1 MSPARWR
8 QIEELY
14 HAARDLEGSRR
25 AELLAQTDPE
35 LRREVE
41 KLLDQPTSGS
51 PLDNPAWEGA
61 GTVANPSIGSQLGPY
76 RIEERIGSGG
86 MGEVY
91 RAIDTRLRRAV
102 AIKIPNEPLDGR
114 FAKEARSIAALNH
127 PNICTIHDVGP
138 NYIVMEL
145 VEGPTLAER
154 IDKTP
159 LPEAE
164 ALAIARQI
172 AAALDAAHQKGIV
185 HRDLKPANI
194 KVKLDGSIKVLDFG
208 LARTVPD
215 RLPGEIEETR
225 TLTVTEAG
233 TIAGTPAYMSPEQA
247 LGKPVDKRTDIWAFG
262 VILYEMLTAQRLFG
276 GANTAEVLRAVLTR
290 EPEWDRIPHS
300 VRPLLKGCLERDPA
314 RRLRDIG
321 DTTFLLE
328 APVEIRPRS
337 TRLWWFAVAAAL
349 ILGVLAGALALSR
362 RSGTPDQPFLSLDI
376 APPEGLAFASGVNTS
391 GFSISPDGRT
401 AAFTVTAKGT
411 TTLWIRALDGPG
423 AHLMEGTEGA
433 ALPFWS
439 PDSRSIAF
447 FAKNTL
453 KRVDLAG
460 GKPQVVADV
469 AIGVGGTWGADG
481 RILYG
486 GWSTGLMQVP
496 ASGGNPTTFT
506 SPDEGRGEQFHYWPQ
521 ILPGGSFLYFVR
533 SSNPDYTG
541 VYVARLAEPHKAT
554 QVLHVVDN
562 AIFAPLG
569 INNTGG
575 HLLWLRDE
583 TLVAQP
589 FDAVSWKLSGQPHT
603 VAEPVA
609 GLGLHAQMRATAS
622 STGVLLY
629 SNSYALSQLLW
640 VDRNGK
646 VLAPLAERSSYGQFS
661 ISPDGHRLV
670 FDRANPGGSD
680 LWIMDVDRAVSTR
693 FTAIPGIS
701 IVPVWSPD
709 GRTILFSSDSPF
721 NIFRKDA
728 SGTSAEEP
736 VQKSLNRQFPSDW
749 SRDGRWLIFEEIAGN
764 HESVWVRPAPPQS
777 GESRRFPG
785 TSASQQSFGRFSP
798 DGHWIS
804 FCSNESGRSEVYID
818 AFPTPRGKTR
828 ISASGGLFP
837 QWSPDGNSLFYV
849 TTADSTLMSVA
860 LQKGTGSIVPSTPVS
875 IRQVTILDEGVSP
888 YLVEPSG
895 RRLLIV
901 EQENIPRPLKV
912 IMNWPT
918 LVR

>member
-1 MSPARWR
+1 MSPGRWR

-14 HAARDLEGSRR
+14 QAARDLDGTRR
-25 AELLAQTDPE
+25 AELLAQADPD
-35 LRREVE
+35 LRREIE

-51 PLDNPAWEGA
+51 PLDSPAWEEAGA
-61 GTVANPSIGSQLGPY
+61 VATPSIGSQLGPY

-102 AIKIPNEPLDGR
+102 AIKIPNEILDGR
-114 FAKEARSIAALNH
+114 FAKEARAIAALNH

-154 IDKTP
+154 MGKTP
-159 LPEAE
+159 LSETE

-194 KVKLDGSIKVLDFG
+194 KVKPDGSIKVLDFG
-208 LARTVPD
+208 LARTAPD
-215 RLPGEIEETR
+215 RQPGEIEETR
-225 TLTVTEAG
+225 TLTVTEVG

-262 VILYEMLTAQRLFG
+262 VILYEMLTAGRLFD
-276 GANTAEVLRAVLTR
+276 GANTAEVLRSVLTR
-290 EPEWDRIPHS
+290 EPEWDRIPHN
-300 VRPLLKGCLERDPA
+300 VRPLLRSCLERDPA

-321 DTTFLLE
+321 DTPFLLE

-337 TRLWWFAVAAAL
+337 TRLWWFAVVAAL

-362 RSGTPDQPFLSLDI
+362 RGGAPDQPFLSLDI

-401 AAFTVTAKGT
+401 AAFIVRVKGNT
-411 TTLWIRALDGPG
+411 GLWIRALDGTG
-423 AHLMEGTEGA
+423 AHPVEGTEGA

-447 FAKNTL
+447 FTKNTL

-460 GKPQVVADV
+460 GKPQLVTDV

-486 GWSTGLMQVP
+486 GWSTGLMQVS
-496 ASGGNPTTFT
+496 ASGGKPVPFTTL
-506 SPDEGRGEQFHYWPQ
+506 DGGRGEQFHYWPQ

-533 SSNPDYTG
+533 STKPEHTG
-541 VYVARLAEPHKAT
+541 VYAARLAEPHKAT
-554 QVLHVVDN
+554 QLLHVVDN
-562 AIFAPLG
+562 AIFAPQG
-569 INNTGG
+569 INNTSG

-583 TLVAQP
+583 TLVSQS
-589 FDAVSWKLSGQPHT
+589 FDAVSWKLSGDPHT
-603 VAEPVA
+603 IAEPVA
-609 GLGLHAQMRATAS
+609 GLGLHAQMRAAVS

-629 SNSYALSQLLW
+629 SASNALNQLTW

-646 VLAPLAERSSYGQFS
+646 ILGPLAEPAPYGQFRF
-661 ISPDGHRLV
+661 SPDGRRLI
-670 FDRANPGGSD
+670 FDRQNPGGSD

-721 NIFRKDA
+721 NMYRKDA
-728 SGTSAEEP
+728 SGTSAEERL
-736 VQKSLNRQFPSDW
+736 QKSPNRQFPNDW
-749 SRDGRWLIFEEIAGN
+749 SQDDHWLLFEEIAGS
-764 HESVWVRPAPPQS
+764 HESVWVRPAPPQT
-777 GESRRFPG
+777 GEIRPYPG
-785 TSASQQSFGRFSP
+785 ASASQQSFARFSP
-798 DGHWIS
+798 DGHWVS
-804 FCSNESGRSEVYID
+804 FCSDESGRSEVYID
-818 AFPTPRGKTR
+818 AFPNPRGKTR
-828 ISASGGLFP
+828 ISTSGGQFP

-849 TTADSTLMSVA
+849 ATADSTLVSVA

-875 IRQVTILDEGVSP
+875 IQRVTIVDEGVSP
-888 YLVEPSG
+888 YLVEPNG
-895 RRLLIV
+895 RRLLIL
-901 EQENIPRPLKV
+901 EPEKIPRPLKV
-912 IMNWPT
+912 IMNWPA
-918 LVR
+918 LLK